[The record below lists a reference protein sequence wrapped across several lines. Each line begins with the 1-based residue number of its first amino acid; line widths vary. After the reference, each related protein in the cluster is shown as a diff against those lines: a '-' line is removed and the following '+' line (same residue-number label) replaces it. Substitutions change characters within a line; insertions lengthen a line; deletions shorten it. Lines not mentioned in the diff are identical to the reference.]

1 MRPRLFA
8 GAFWRALDHH
18 RGRPLAKAAAA
29 RPQPKT
35 SGQDDNEDQEKKGRQ
50 TMAVVKNFIFTS
62 FSGNEMRL
70 RMRFELD
77 AFKR

>member
-50 TMAVVKNFIFTS
+50 TMAVVKIS
-62 FSGNEMRL
+62 FLHLFRGT
-70 RMRFELD
+70 
-77 AFKR
+77 K